1 MPTTKNILAATG
13 AVAIIALVLNETA
26 KKLIANVIITPG
38 TPQMDNTPF
47 AQGFIKVDVPVTIQ
61 NLNPMPIGLKY
72 FFGNVTYGDLTL
84 SEVSIPTAFSI
95 PSGATRTINLDM
107 DIPINTVL
115 GDITTI
121 IAQGNWWN
129 AVLNKIE
136 LNGTLQVQG
145 NFTNI
150 PINIDRIAIP
160 LT

>member
-26 KKLIANVIITPG
+26 KKLIANIIITPG
-38 TPQMDNTPF
+38 TPQMDSTPF
-47 AQGFIKVDVPVTIQ
+47 AQGFIKVDVPITIE

-72 FFGNVTYGDLTL
+72 FYGTVTFGDLTL
-84 SEVSIPTAFSI
+84 SQVSIPTAFTI

-107 DIPINTVL
+107 DIPILKVL
-115 GDITTI
+115 GDIT
-121 IAQGNWWN
+121 ALFEQGNIWD

-150 PINIDRIAIP
+150 PISIDRIAIP
-160 LT
+160 IT